1 MNKKKLISFF
11 IVACCALYTMAA
23 KVVWQIGAA
32 DNSGA
37 ELALGPSEYKSF
49 LAHDFGYEDR
59 YFLIGTSVDK
69 TDFPYVLPGP
79 DDTWGGTWGTSGW
92 RTHDANILFGVEKL
106 PKRGEWKLVV
116 DLVDANPNRSI
127 VKVVV
132 NSVEKKIEIKGHA
145 MEVLEGNL
153 QNAREQVLEFPISAA
168 DLKKGGNIVTVSVLE
183 GGWIVF
189 DQIRLEGSDGLVL
202 EQNNE
207 YAFLR
212 DVSPAGYEI
221 ELDGVNVQPLLVDV
235 EHLSGNPE
243 LSVKLDGTRI
253 FTAKM
258 DTARYVFE
266 VPMPAVNKKKKSEY
280 QVFVNEQLL
289 ERGTILRSPQKLQSF
304 ADYVDTKIGTA
315 HSRWMIAPGPWMPF
329 SMVKLSPDNQN
340 KGWQAGYQP
349 TFETLGCFSHI
360 HEWTMGGLGM
370 MPTNGKL
377 FTKVGD
383 QFRPD
388 EGYRSRIDKKT
399 EEAPLGYYK
408 VFLTDTEILAEVT
421 ATERASFQKY
431 TFPKDK
437 DGRVMIDLHI
447 QAEYD
452 YNLLDVDVRKVSDYR
467 IEGRSHQIS
476 PRPHVWS
483 DDADQEYVVNFVIE
497 FDAPIKKVGGWKD
510 DQILNEAHISGKDLK
525 DAGLYVE
532 FDTQKQSVIQVR
544 TGISLVSVA
553 NASENLQKE
562 ISDKFGWDFEAVVQ
576 NEKRME
582 WYTQSL
588 GYQNE

>member
-1 MNKKKLISFF
+1 
-11 IVACCALYTMAA
+11 
-23 KVVWQIGAA
+23 
-32 DNSGA
+32 
-37 ELALGPSEYKSF
+37 
-49 LAHDFGYEDR
+49 
-59 YFLIGTSVDK
+59 
-69 TDFPYVLPGP
+69 
-79 DDTWGGTWGTSGW
+79 
-92 RTHDANILFGVEKL
+92 
-106 PKRGEWKLVV
+106 
-116 DLVDANPNRSI
+116 
-127 VKVVV
+127 
-132 NSVEKKIEIKGHA
+132 
-145 MEVLEGNL
+145 
-153 QNAREQVLEFPISAA
+153 
-168 DLKKGGNIVTVSVLE
+168 
-183 GGWIVF
+183 
-189 DQIRLEGSDGLVL
+189 
-202 EQNNE
+202 
-207 YAFLR
+207 
-212 DVSPAGYEI
+212 
-221 ELDGVNVQPLLVDV
+221 
-235 EHLSGNPE
+235 
-243 LSVKLDGTRI
+243 
-253 FTAKM
+253 
-258 DTARYVFE
+258 
-266 VPMPAVNKKKKSEY
+266 
-280 QVFVNEQLL
+280 
-289 ERGTILRSPQKLQSF
+289 
-304 ADYVDTKIGTA
+304 
-315 HSRWMIAPGPWMPF
+315 MPF

-576 NEKRME
+576 NQKNVWNGILNR
-582 WYTQSL
+582 
-588 GYQNE
+588 

>member
-1 MNKKKLISFF
+1 MVQKLRLALFLITTKSGAQTDKFEVSYSNNFSWQDPAKSIEIGGIEALQYTLDAQINRGEPMPAGGFWRISPESLEKAIEWQKQYGGKVKWNDPVVYGRDWYYDGKDKYGYRLYDAAKAMVRNWAPTMSHNLSVNGKSGKTSYNIGLGYLDQSGMSKTAKKDDFKRYNASVSVTSELNKYLTVRASSIYSDRNKRYPGIGNTS
-11 IVACCALYTMAA
+11 ADPWLYMYRWSPLFPMGVTEHGNPLKEPSYEMAA
-23 KVVWQIGAA
+23 S
-32 DNSGA
+32 N
-37 ELALGPSEYKSF
+37 
-49 LAHDFGYEDR
+49 
-59 YFLIGTSVDK
+59 
-69 TDFPYVLPGP
+69 TD
-79 DDTWGGTWGTSGW
+79 
-92 RTHDANILFGVEKL
+92 
-106 PKRGEWKLVV
+106 
-116 DLVDANPNRSI
+116 
-127 VKVVV
+127 
-132 NSVEKKIEIKGHA
+132 
-145 MEVLEGNL
+145 NL
-153 QNAREQVLEFPISAA
+153 QNKYYNVNLGFT
-168 DLKKGGNIVTVSVLE
+168 LNITKNWDVKFDYTYDRQTSETNSSVTQYE
-183 GGWIVF
+183 AGATWYAPTAWI
-189 DQIRLEGSDGLVL
+189 ENGS
-202 EQNNE
+202 
-207 YAFLR
+207 
-212 DVSPAGYEI
+212 
-221 ELDGVNVQPLLVDV
+221 
-235 EHLSGNPE
+235 
-243 LSVKLDGTRI
+243 
-253 FTAKM
+253 
-258 DTARYVFE
+258 
-266 VPMPAVNKKKKSEY
+266 

-289 ERGTILRSPQKLQSF
+289 ERGAILRSPQKLQSF

-497 FDAPIKKVGGWKD
+497 FDAPIK
-510 DQILNEAHISGKDLK
+510 
-525 DAGLYVE
+525 
-532 FDTQKQSVIQVR
+532 R
-544 TGISLVSVA
+544 
-553 NASENLQKE
+553 
-562 ISDKFGWDFEAVVQ
+562 
-576 NEKRME
+576 
-582 WYTQSL
+582 
-588 GYQNE
+588 